1 MSSDREVAPTSD
13 PGQVL
18 VDWLRGRFGND
29 VELKGTSET
38 SGDGFDSEIH
48 FVSLTGS
55 DVPEGWRGPLVL
67 RIKPDVDRFDIAL
80 REMTIQNWCAEA
92 GLPVPRVLEVLEPG
106 EPFDR
111 PAQVMERAPGV
122 MLLAVLLSSPWRF
135 RSLMGELAK
144 LHAQVHRA
152 DPDGFPPGDDLL
164 DRRLALT
171 RDTAERLDHEPL
183 RRALTDVE
191 VIAPRLRGGPPTVC
205 HGDFHPLNVIVGP
218 GGLQLIDWTD
228 AGVGD
233 RHGDVAR
240 TLLLF
245 SVAWLAAGSASERL
259 ALRAAGPMLGRA
271 YRRAYR
277 REFALDEER
286 VALWTPVHL
295 LHGWSQAIGV
305 KADLFASTDQSGNDE
320 RVPDSLAGTL
330 ESRFQAALAAV
341 T

>member
-1 MSSDREVAPTSD
+1 MPPDRDEAPASD
-13 PGQVL
+13 PGGVL
-18 VDWLRGRFGND
+18 VAWLRDRFGPD
-29 VELKGTSET
+29 VELEAPAET

-48 FVSLTGS
+48 FLSLTGS

-67 RIKPDVDRFDIAL
+67 RIKPDVDRFDIAV
-80 REMTIQNWCAEA
+80 REMAIQNWCVAT

-106 EPFDR
+106 APFDR

-122 MLLAVLLSSPWRF
+122 MLLDTLLSSPWRF
-135 RSLMGELAK
+135 RSLMGQLAA
-144 LHAQVHRA
+144 LHAQVHRV

-171 RDTAERLDHEPL
+171 RATAEQLDHEPL
-183 RRALTDVE
+183 RRALADVE
-191 VIAPRLRGGPPTVC
+191 VISPRLRGGPQTVC
-205 HGDFHPLNVIVGP
+205 HGDFHPLNVLVGP
-218 GGLQLIDWTD
+218 AGLQLIDWTD

-245 SVAWLAAGSASERL
+245 SVAWLAAGSRAERV
-259 ALRAAGPMLGRA
+259 ALRAVGPMLGRA

-277 REFALDEER
+277 RQLDLDEER
-286 VALWTPVHL
+286 VALWKPVHL
-295 LHGWSQAIGV
+295 LHGWSQAVGV
-305 KADLFASTDQSGNDE
+305 NEGFFASTDQTGSDE
-320 RVPDSLAGTL
+320 RVPPSLASTL
-330 ESRFQAALAAV
+330 ESRFRAALADV